1 MQHIN
6 DYAIL
11 SYENEKF
18 QKISTVFCLYKN
30 AHYSVHINYKNAF
43 LIVHS
48 SDFISADQEKNKDL
62 GENLLG
68 V

>member
-1 MQHIN
+1 VVTG
-6 DYAIL
+6 
-11 SYENEKF
+11 F
-18 QKISTVFCLYKN
+18 FCLYKN

-43 LIVHS
+43 LIVHF
-48 SDFISADQEKNKDL
+48 SDFVSADQEKNKDL